1 MEFFSFD
8 LHYTHSCFLLIKIFV
23 EDVFLAVCTEYHV
36 RLKPKDVLIVTIYH
50 SWYEAEEHHAVFGTQ
65 VHTSIKQ
72 EMDRSADLAMPDDV
86 LSRNVLTLIHLDNT
100 LVAES
105 FLEELKAGPKL
116 INRIAEEELYKL
128 RLHFG

>member
-1 MEFFSFD
+1 
-8 LHYTHSCFLLIKIFV
+8 
-23 EDVFLAVCTEYHV
+23 
-36 RLKPKDVLIVTIYH
+36 
-50 SWYEAEEHHAVFGTQ
+50 
-65 VHTSIKQ
+65 
-72 EMDRSADLAMPDDV
+72 MDRSADLAVPDDV